1 MNSLRSSFWKGF
13 LWVVLAVLIPLAA
26 GVGLGLLL
34 NFIGAPPARQEKP
47 LHPRKVMMA
56 MPKPNAIFESRR
68 ELEMMDV
75 PLMCSGLKGSEW
87 VYQEGDVMC
96 KRKDCKIVTQ
106 RRCVFARLILKE
118 RQP

>member
-13 LWVVLAVLIPLAA
+13 LWVVLSVLIPLAA
-26 GVGLGLLL
+26 GAGLGLLL
-34 NFIGAPPARQEKP
+34 NFIREPARQEKP

-56 MPKPNAIFESRR
+56 MPKPDAIFESIH
-68 ELEMMDV
+68 ELKMMDV

-96 KRKDCKIVTQ
+96 KRKGCKIVTQ
-106 RRCVFARLILKE
+106 RRCVFARLILEE